1 MDKETV
7 AMKKTIIVILTLFTL
22 GLLSGRTDNGT
33 KAKNQLKEPLP
44 EKQNIP
50 LASGKKVEVEKEQLN
65 NLIFRAES
73 TLSECDNP
81 QAEKLFNQ
89 ASRQMNYIESVL
101 KHNNPQ
107 LALNL
112 IYNTS
117 RMLLRA
123 IDLCRG
129 ITPSKYDQAV
139 EELNWLQGMIE
150 WVEIHLSATN
160 TPQSATNTP
169 QNMTFQSTKRLYNNA
184 KGLIGKEQY
193 DTAISEIHLA
203 KNLLTRLRAQQ
214 PSNSVA
220 DRAQYELEK
229 IQSEIRRI
237 KAENSDANEKILKAA
252 EQCARDAMVS
262 LQDGK
267 IRLALES
274 ILAAN
279 RFLPV
284 SERAEN
290 PDALNVN
297 QNIILLAEELKA
309 CSDESKIDQELYNV
323 AQKMY
328 GRAVAAENA
337 GQLLLAYEYSIIGI
351 DLAQKAKQF

>member
-1 MDKETV
+1 
-7 AMKKTIIVILTLFTL
+7 MKKTIIVILTLSTL
-22 GLLSGRTDNGT
+22 GLLSGRADNGT
-33 KAKNQLKEPLP
+33 KAKNQLKQPLP

-50 LASGKKVEVEKEQLN
+50 LAPGEKVEGEKEQLN
-65 NLIFRAES
+65 NLISRAES
-73 TLSECDNP
+73 TLLECDNP

-117 RMLLRA
+117 RMLLRT

-150 WVEIHLSATN
+150 WFEIHLST
-160 TPQSATNTP
+160 TNTP
-169 QNMTFQSTKRLYNNA
+169 QNMTLQSAKRLYNNA
-184 KGLIGKEQY
+184 KELISKEQY

-252 EQCARDAMVS
+252 EQCARDAMVY

-279 RFLPV
+279 RFLPA

-328 GRAVAAENA
+328 GRAIAAENA

>member
-1 MDKETV
+1 
-7 AMKKTIIVILTLFTL
+7 MKKSLVIIVTLFTF
-22 GLLSGRTDNGT
+22 GLLSGRAENDT
-33 KAKNQLKEPLP
+33 KTKNQLTQPPP

-50 LASGKKVEVEKEQLN
+50 LSPGNKVEVEKEQLN
-65 NLIFRAES
+65 NLLFRAES
-73 TLSECDNP
+73 TLPECDNP

-117 RMLLRA
+117 RMLLRV

-139 EELNWLQGMIE
+139 EELQWLQGMIE
-150 WVEIHLSATN
+150 WFEIHITAN
-160 TPQSATNTP
+160 NTP
-169 QNMTFQSTKRLYNNA
+169 QNMTLQSANRLYDNA
-184 KGLIGKEQY
+184 KGLIDEEQY
-193 DTAISEIHLA
+193 DTAICEIHLA

-229 IQSEIRRI
+229 IQSEISRI
-237 KAENSDANEKILKAA
+237 KAANSDANLQIIKAA
-252 EQCARDAMVS
+252 EQCARDAVVY

-279 RFLPV
+279 RFLPA
-284 SERAEN
+284 SERTEN
-290 PDALNVN
+290 PNSLNVN
-297 QNIILLAEELKA
+297 QNIILLEEELEA
-309 CSDESKIDQELYNV
+309 CSDENKIDRELYSV

-328 GRAVAAENA
+328 GQAVAAKNA
-337 GQLLLAYEYSIIGI
+337 GQLLLANEYSKIGI
-351 DLAQKAKQF
+351 DLAQKAKRF